1 MKHEE
6 KRIINHTPQNLYN
19 LVSDV
24 KKYPEFL
31 PWCLGARVKNLL
43 QNEFDADLII
53 GFKIYKE
60 VYSSQILL
68 DPNNYKIIVNYK
80 DGPFEYLYN
89 YWLFKENSAGCEIE
103 FMVEFKFKSI
113 FLQTVMESLFSEA
126 VKKMVKAFEKR
137 ANYLYNSTKCNHL

>member
-80 DGPFEYLYN
+80 DGPFEYMNN

-126 VKKMVKAFEKR
+126 VKKMVKAFENR
-137 ANYLYNSTKCNHL
+137 ANYLYNTTKCNHL